1 MSARPLAPPQGHY
14 HHLKATL
21 LASGAI
27 SACNLTLET
36 RTMSEFAHCVTHSHL
51 PSRRA
56 FVKSST
62 AAAVGLLGLCGT
74 TLQHARADDTPVTLT
89 KELRDQMTPDQ
100 ILAKWK
106 AGNLRFREGR
116 MVQRDFL
123 SEVKATAAGQY
134 PAGVLLSC
142 VDSRAPAEIL
152 FNLGMGDVFNARVAG
167 NVQNPDI
174 LGSMEFTTKLAG
186 AKVVLVMGHSAC
198 GAVAGAIADAK
209 LGNLTQLLAKIHP
222 AVKATKYSGERSAG
236 NPEFVD
242 AVARK
247 NVELTMDDIRK
258 HSKVIADLEK
268 AGAVRIAG
276 AFYDIKTGA
285 VEFFA

>member
-1 MSARPLAPPQGHY
+1 MSNPVKCTVHQ
-14 HHLKATL
+14 HL
-21 LASGAI
+21 S
-27 SACNLTLET
+27 
-36 RTMSEFAHCVTHSHL
+36 
-51 PSRRA
+51 SRRA
-56 FVKSST
+56 FVKTST
-62 AAAVGLLGLCGT
+62 AAAAGLLGLWGAKPQ
-74 TLQHARADDTPVTLT
+74 LALADDAPVTLT

-106 AGNLRFREGR
+106 AGNARFREGR

-123 SEVKATAAGQY
+123 SEVKATAGGQF

-152 FNLGMGDVFNARVAG
+152 FNLGMGDVFNARIAG
-167 NVQNPDI
+167 NIENPDI

-209 LGNLTQLLAKIHP
+209 LGNLTQLLAKIQP
-222 AVKATKYSGERSAG
+222 AVKATTFSGERSAS

-247 NVELTMDDIRK
+247 NVELTMANIRK

-268 AGAVRIAG
+268 AGAVKIAG
-276 AFYDIKTGA
+276 AFYDLKTGA
-285 VEFFA
+285 VDFLA